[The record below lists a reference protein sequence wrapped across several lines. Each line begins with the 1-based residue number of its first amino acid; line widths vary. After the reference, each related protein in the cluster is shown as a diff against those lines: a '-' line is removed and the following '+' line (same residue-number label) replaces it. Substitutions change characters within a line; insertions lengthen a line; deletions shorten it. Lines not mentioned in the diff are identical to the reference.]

1 MPVVFRKTKKEG
13 ARIVMKG
20 RVGIE
25 DASELLH
32 RLKELLDGPL
42 TIDMANAESIDTSIV
57 QVMLAVRNA
66 KKDASMCVSRPP
78 AEVVEVLEQAGLR
91 DALGPDW

>member
-25 DASELLH
+25 DASEFLH

-66 KKDASMCVSRPP
+66 KKDASFCIRRPP
-78 AEVVEVLEQAGLR
+78 VEVVEVLEQAGLR